1 MLQEIFLGHFSPT
14 GGTRRTANILAQALA
29 ERVVELDLSVEAVP
43 KTEFGEHDVVIL
55 AAPVF
60 GGRTPAA
67 MLDNVKMLQG
77 HNTKAILV
85 AVYGNRAYDDA
96 LLELSDVASAQGFK
110 VVAALGL
117 IAEHSLLRTVASG
130 RPDIADEAE
139 IKEFALQILDKL
151 KLSETAELVIPG
163 KRPYKEWQPMQLMFD
178 IADSCNE
185 CGMCERLCPTKAI
198 PSDAVQSLLSGK
210 CTVCMRCVVICPK
223 QARSLP
229 KQVQA
234 GLEER
239 LGALKNVRRNNEL
252 LV

>member
-1 MLQEIFLGHFSPT
+1 MFKEIFLSYFSPT
-14 GGTRRTANILAQALA
+14 GGTKRAASILAQELS
-29 ERVVELDLSVEAVP
+29 ENVSELDLSSENINTR
-43 KTEFGEHDVVIL
+43 KFTESDVVIF

-60 GGRTPAA
+60 GGRIPST
-67 MLDNVKMLQG
+67 MLENISKMNG

-96 LLELSDVASAQGFK
+96 LLELNDTVSVRGFK

-117 IAEHSLLRTVASG
+117 VAEHSLVRTVAAG
-130 RPDIADEAE
+130 RPDAADIAE
-139 IKEFALQILDKL
+139 IKEFAAKILDKL
-151 KLSETAELVIPG
+151 NSPNNTAPDIPG
-163 KRPYKEWQPMQLMFD
+163 KRPYKDWKPMQLMFD

-185 CGMCERLCPTKAI
+185 CGLCERLCPTKAI
-198 PSDAVQSLLSGK
+198 PSDAIQSLLSGK

-223 QARSLP
+223 QARALP

-239 LGALKNVRRNNEL
+239 LGTLKNVRHNNEL
-252 LV
+252 FV